1 MAHVQTSVAMHLT
14 QVYPIMIA
22 TAGSINTDNLTLFD
36 AHFAVAVTAS
46 PVSFYLVYSCIRD
59 AIGRPNTLFSKL
71 RRESGPATNI
81 IRAFGL
87 TLPILWLGVNLTISF
102 SPHAFKDSHLYCKEM
117 TFARW
122 LEFQTASN
130 FVGVLDVM
138 GRRDIWND
146 LSGRGGLGA
155 ICLVIMLVW
164 AVYLVRHRKDIY
176 EEIRFR
182 RSDVARARAPWFA
195 RKWRFLQDIPAS
207 GW

>member
-1 MAHVQTSVAMHLT
+1 MLLT

-22 TAGSINTDNLTLFD
+22 TAGSIKKDNLTLFD

-46 PVSFYLVYSCIRD
+46 PTSFYLVYSCIRD
-59 AIGRPNTLFSKL
+59 VMGCPNTLFSKL

-81 IRAFGL
+81 ICAFGL
-87 TLPILWLGVNLTISF
+87 ALPILWLGVNLTISF
-102 SPHAFKDSHLYCKEM
+102 SPNAFKDSHIHCKEM

-122 LEFQTASN
+122 FEFQIVSN

-155 ICLVIMLVW
+155 ISLAVMWVW

-182 RSDVARARAPWFA
+182 RSDVARAKASWFA
-195 RKWRFLQDIPAS
+195 RKWRFLLDIPAS
-207 GW
+207 CW

>member
-1 MAHVQTSVAMHLT
+1 VAHVQTSVAMLLT

-46 PVSFYLVYSCIRD
+46 PISFYLVYSCVRD
-59 AIGRPNTLFSKL
+59 AIGCPNTLFLKL

-81 IRAFGL
+81 IRVFGL
-87 TLPILWLGVNLTISF
+87 ALPILWLGVNLTISF

-122 LEFQTASN
+122 FEFQTVSN

-155 ICLVIMLVW
+155 ISLGVMWVW

-182 RSDVARARAPWFA
+182 RSDVARSRASWFA

-207 GW
+207 CW